1 MAARAGQFPDL
12 RPMGDGK
19 FYQPQGDYPV
29 GRQSVQPAREGRVTH
44 GDVVTRSS
52 VTSSMRARV

>member
-19 FYQPQGDYPV
+19 FYQPPRGLPRGEAV
-29 GRQSVQPAREGRVTH
+29 GPARKGRK
-44 GDVVTRSS
+44 GD
-52 VTSSMRARV
+52 AW